1 MIINDLCNVDKN
13 TKRRQYPLQHQKI
26 GSELAHVKT
35 YRNSKFHQDYWK
47 TKVER
52 RTLLGGNGENYL
64 SGGFYIRMF
73 HHGRREYFNL
83 NTANKDL
90 AAIAAKD
97 IYILLKTGGW
107 ESVFRKYKPE
117 AMEKKED
124 PTVGEF
130 FEALRSTNVGKEMT
144 LNVYIGKFRTIL
156 TECFEIPKCS
166 EAYYWK
172 SQEYQDWIAAVDRI
186 KLSEITPSRIQ
197 AWKKYRLDQVRES
210 PVMTQSTRR
219 TINSM
224 LRGIKSLFAKKRLQH
239 LPLKIDGSPIMGID
253 MEYVPV
259 SKYRSKIADVN
270 KFLADAL
277 RELKPEPLKVFLLA
291 LGAGLRR
298 NEIDKLMWEQ
308 VDLEKAIIHIDVT
321 DLTGLKTA
329 SSAGDVF
336 IGAELAACLK
346 EFHAQAKSVFVV
358 EGTGALK
365 PVNTTSYHYRCAKTF
380 KDLNL
385 WLRSKGITS
394 LKPIHELRKEFGSL
408 ICANSGIF
416 AASRQLR
423 HSNITLTNMYYLD
436 VKNPAVVDLPIKA
449 ARQAT

>member
-1 MIINDLCNVDKN
+1 M
-13 TKRRQYPLQHQKI
+13 
-26 GSELAHVKT
+26 
-35 YRNSKFHQDYWK
+35 
-47 TKVER
+47 
-52 RTLLGGNGENYL
+52 LGGDGENYL

-73 HHGRREYFNL
+73 HQGRREYFNL
-83 NTANKDL
+83 NTANKDV

-107 ESVFRKYKPE
+107 EAVFRKYKPE
-117 AMEKKED
+117 AMAKKEE
-124 PTVGEF
+124 PTAGEF
-130 FEALRSTNVGKEMT
+130 FAAPRATNVGKEMT
-144 LNVYIGKFRTIL
+144 LQVYIGKFRTIL

-172 SQEYQDWIAAVDRI
+172 LQEYQDWIAAVDRI

-197 AWKKYRLDQVRES
+197 TWKKYRLDQVRAS
-210 PVMTQSTRR
+210 PVLTQSTRR

-239 LPLKIDGSPIMGID
+239 LPLKIDASPITDID

-259 SKYRSKIADVN
+259 SKYRSKIPDFE
-270 KFLADAL
+270 KFVAEATT
-277 RELKPEPLKVFLLA
+277 ELKDEPEALKVFLLA

-308 VDLEKAIIHIDVT
+308 IDLEKAVIHIDVT
-321 DLTGLKTA
+321 DLTGLESA
-329 SSAGDVF
+329 ASAGDVF
-336 IGAELAACLK
+336 IGAELAAWLK
-346 EFHAQAKSVFVV
+346 EYHVQAKSVFVV

-365 PVNTTSYHYRCAKTF
+365 PVNSTSYHYRCAKVF
-380 KDLNL
+380 KKLNR

-436 VKNPAVVDLPIKA
+436 VKNRAVVNLPI
-449 ARQAT
+449 